1 MANEIIKVEQ
11 LPVITQQLA
20 AIKAEIEE
28 KVAFATA
35 LVCTEENLQE
45 VKKLKEDINK
55 QFNELEEQRKGV
67 KNAILAPYNE
77 FEAAYKECVTIP
89 FKTATQALKDKTDA
103 IDNEIKRQKAEAVK
117 EHYNEKLAASGIVED
132 YGEFFTFETVG
143 LNITKAV
150 SKKKL
155 NEQVDS
161 FIDRIADDLALIV
174 EQEHADEVLYEYKR
188 KDSGCYLNV
197 SNAIR
202 SVNAKY
208 KAIED
213 EKARAAER
221 DARAA
226 ARAAAVAKVDAAID
240 NTPVAPPEEEKEI
253 TVAPPEE
260 ATITVAFKV
269 TDTVPRLKKLKEYM
283 EREGYKYV

>member
-45 VKKLKEDINK
+45 VKKLKEDMNK
-55 QFNELEEQRKGV
+55 QFNELETQRKAV
-67 KNAILAPYNE
+67 KNSILAPYNE
-77 FEAAYKECVTIP
+77 FEAMYKECVTIP

-103 IDNEIKRQKAEAVK
+103 IDSEVKKQKLEKVK
-117 EHYNEKLAASGIVED
+117 EHYDEKLAASGIVED
-132 YGEFFTFETVG
+132 YGEFFTIYTIG

-150 SKKKL
+150 SVKKL
-155 NEQVDS
+155 NEQVDR
-161 FIDRIADDLALIV
+161 FIDRIADDLALIA
-174 EQEHADEVLYEYKR
+174 EQEHADEVIYEYKR
-188 KDSGCYLNV
+188 KGGSGYLNA

-208 KAIED
+208 KAIEN
-213 EKARAAER
+213 EKARTAER
-221 DARAA
+221 EARAA
-226 ARAAAVAKVDAAID
+226 ASAAAVAKVDAAIE

-253 TVAPPEE
+253 PVAPPEDPI
-260 ATITVAFKV
+260 ITVAFKV

>member
-45 VKKLKEDINK
+45 VKKLKEDMNK
-55 QFNELEEQRKGV
+55 QFNELETQRKAV
-67 KNAILAPYNE
+67 KNSILAPYNE
-77 FEAAYKECVTIP
+77 FEVLYKECVTIP

-103 IDNEIKRQKAEAVK
+103 IDSEVKKQKLEKVK
-117 EHYNEKLAASGIVED
+117 EHYDEKLTASGIVED
-132 YGEFFTFETVG
+132 YGEFFTIYTIG

-150 SKKKL
+150 SVKKL

-161 FIDRIADDLALIV
+161 FIDRIVDDLALIA
-174 EQEHADEVLYEYKR
+174 EQEHADDVLYEYKR

-213 EKARAAER
+213 EKARTAER
-221 DARAA
+221 EARAA
-226 ARAAAVAKVDAAID
+226 ASAAAVAKVDAAIE

-253 TVAPPEE
+253 PVAPPEDPI
-260 ATITVAFKV
+260 ITVAFKV